1 MKTIN
6 FEIDADGIAIVT
18 VDVPGKP
25 MNVITPEFMDDIA
38 EVAAKIQ
45 SDSNIKG
52 AVVTSGKSSFM
63 AGADLKEM
71 VATFDQ
77 RTDAAEV
84 YAWCRKLQQAYRK
97 LETCGKPVA
106 AAINGTAL
114 GGGLEL
120 ALACHYR
127 VVGNNPKTK
136 LGQPE
141 VQIGLMP
148 GAGGTQRLLRL
159 MGIEP
164 ALRLMTEGTHLAPE
178 KALELGFVNQV
189 VDQGREIEAAKRW
202 VMSCEDATP
211 AWDQKGFKVP
221 GGAGLLDPRAIQ
233 TQVVGTALLQKA
245 TNHNYPA
252 PIAIMSAVYEG
263 SVLPMDTALD
273 VESKYFTKL
282 LMHPTSRNMTRTLF
296 LNKGAAD
303 KLVRRPEGPPKRPVT
318 KLGVLGAGMMGAG
331 IGYVSAYAGMQVIL
345 LDRSVAD
352 AEKGKDYA
360 RSLLQK
366 SVDRRKMDADEAA
379 DILERIT
386 TTADYADL
394 EGCELIIEAV
404 FEDRKIKADVTGKT
418 EAIIAEHAIFASNTS
433 TLPITGL
440 AEASKRPEQFIGIHF
455 FSPVD
460 KMPLVEVIIGEKT
473 GDVAI
478 AQALDYIQQ
487 IRKTPIVV
495 NDSRGFYTS
504 RVFGTYS
511 KEGITMLA
519 EGVNSALIENVARHA
534 GMAVGPLAVTD
545 EVSLELSYHVL
556 EQTRNALGSKYRPS
570 AADEVITRFVKELG
584 RTGKKT
590 GKGFYEYPDGEKK
603 RLWSGLSEQFPLAD
617 SQPTPDEVRKRLL
630 YIQAIETVRCMDEGV
645 VTHPADADIGSIFGW
660 GFPAYTGGTISFIET
675 EGLAAFVAEADR
687 LAAAYGER
695 FAVPKRLRSMAK
707 KGETFYGQADAAARR
722 SAA

>member
-1 MKTIN
+1 MKTIKY
-6 FEIDADGIAIVT
+6 EIDSDGIAVAT
-18 VDVPGKP
+18 VDVADKP

-38 EVAAKIQ
+38 EVAEMIG
-45 SDSNIKG
+45 SDDKVKG
-52 AVVTSGKSSFM
+52 AVITSGKNSFM
-63 AGADLKEM
+63 AGADLKEL

-97 LETCGKPVA
+97 VETCGKPVA

-127 VVGNNPKTK
+127 VVGNNPKTR

-164 ALRLMTEGTHLAPE
+164 ALRLMTEGTHVAPE
-178 KALELGFVNQV
+178 KALELGFVNEV
-189 VDQGREIEAAKRW
+189 VEPGKEVEAAKAW
-202 VMSCEDATP
+202 VMQCEDATP
-211 AWDQKGFKVP
+211 AWDKKGFKVP
-221 GGAGLLDPRAIQ
+221 GGAGLLNPRAIQ
-233 TQVVGTALLQKA
+233 TQMVGTALLQKM

-263 SVLPMDTALD
+263 SVLPIDTALD
-273 VESKYFTKL
+273 VESKYFTQL

-296 LNKGAAD
+296 LSKGAAD
-303 KLVRRPEGPPKRPVT
+303 KLVRRPEGPAKKPVT
-318 KLGVLGAGMMGAG
+318 KLGILGAGMMGAG
-331 IGYVSAYAGMQVIL
+331 VAYVSAYAGMEVIL
-345 LDRSVAD
+345 LDMSEKN
-352 AEKGKDYA
+352 AEKGKDYS
-360 RSLLQK
+360 RGLLQK
-366 SVDRRKMDADEAA
+366 RIDRGKMDADKAA
-379 DILERIT
+379 DILERIHT
-386 TTADYADL
+386 TSDYSKL
-394 EGCELIIEAV
+394 EGCELVIEAV
-404 FEDRKIKADVTGKT
+404 FEDRKIKADVTAKT
-418 EAIIAEHAIFASNTS
+418 EAVIAADAIFASNTS

-440 AEASKRPEQFIGIHF
+440 AEASQRPEQFIGIHF

-460 KMPLVEVIIGEKT
+460 KMPLVEVIVGEKT

-511 KEGITMLA
+511 KEGIALLS
-519 EGVNSALIENVARHA
+519 EGVNPALIENVAKHS

-545 EVSLELSYHVL
+545 EVSLELSYHVM
-556 EQTRNALGSKYRPS
+556 EQTRNALGDNYVASP
-570 AADEVITRFVKELG
+570 ADDVITKFVKELG
-584 RTGKKT
+584 RTGKKS
-590 GKGFYEYPDGEKK
+590 GKGFYEYPEGGKK
-603 RLWSGLSEQFPLAD
+603 HLWSGLSEHYPLAAE
-617 SQPTPDEVRKRLL
+617 QPTPDEVRKRLL
-630 YIQAIETVRCMDEGV
+630 YIQALETVRCIDEGV

-660 GFPAYTGGTISFIET
+660 GFPPYTGGTISFIET
-675 EGLAAFVAEADR
+675 EGLGTFVAEADR
-687 LAAAYGER
+687 LAASYGDR
-695 FAVPKRLRSMAK
+695 FAVPDSLRAMAE
-707 KGETFYGQADAAARR
+707 KGETFYGRADTKTRR

>member
-1 MKTIN
+1 MKTIKFN
-6 FEIDADGIAIVT
+6 VGSDGIAIAT
-18 VDVPGKP
+18 VDVPDKP

-38 EVAAKIQ
+38 KVAEMIS
-45 SDSNIKG
+45 SDDKVKG
-52 AVVTSGKSSFM
+52 AVITSGKSSFM
-63 AGADLKEM
+63 AGADLKDL

-84 YAWCRKLQQAYRK
+84 YRWCRKLQQAYRK
-97 LETCGKPVA
+97 VETCGKPVA

-127 VVGNNPKTK
+127 VVGDEPKTK

-164 ALRLMTEGTHLAPE
+164 ALRLMTEGTHVTPE
-178 KALELGFVNQV
+178 KALELGFVNEV
-189 VDQGREIEAAKRW
+189 VEPGKEIEAAKKW
-202 VMSCEDATP
+202 VMHCEDSTP

-221 GGAGLLDPRAIQ
+221 GGAGLMNPNAIQ
-233 TQVVGTALLQKA
+233 TQMIGTALLQKM

-273 VESKYFTKL
+273 VESKYFTQL

-296 LNKGAAD
+296 INKGAAD
-303 KLVRRPEGPPKRPVT
+303 KLVRRPEGPPKKLVT
-318 KLGVLGAGMMGAG
+318 RLGVLGAGMMGAG
-331 IGYVSAYAGMQVIL
+331 IAYVSAYAGMEVVL
-345 LDRSVAD
+345 LDMSAKN
-352 AEKGKDYA
+352 AEKGKDYS

-366 SVDRRKMDADEAA
+366 RIDRGKMTADKAA
-379 DILERIT
+379 DILERIHT
-386 TTADYADL
+386 TSDYSELA
-394 EGCELIIEAV
+394 GCELVIEAV
-404 FEDRKIKADVTGKT
+404 FEDRKIKADVTAKT
-418 EAIIAEHAIFASNTS
+418 EAVIAADAIFASNTS

-440 AEASKRPEQFIGIHF
+440 AEASQRPDQFIGIHF

-460 KMPLVEVIIGEKT
+460 KMPLVEVIVGEKT
-473 GDVAI
+473 GEVAI

-519 EGVNSALIENVARHA
+519 EGVKPALIENVAKHA

-545 EVSLELSYHVL
+545 EVSLELSYHVM
-556 EQTRNALGSKYRPS
+556 EQTRHALGDSYVAS
-570 AADEVITRFVKELG
+570 AADDVITKFVQQLG
-584 RTGKKT
+584 RTGKKS
-590 GKGFYEYPDGEKK
+590 GKGFYDYPEGAKK
-603 RLWSGLSEQFPLAD
+603 HLWPGLAEHYPLAAE
-617 SQPTPDEVRKRLL
+617 QPTPDEVRKRLL
-630 YIQAIETVRCMDEGV
+630 YIQAIETVRCIDEGV

-675 EGLAAFVAEADR
+675 EGLKHFVAEADR
-687 LAAAYGER
+687 LAATRGDRY
-695 FAVPKRLRSMAK
+695 AVPDSLRAMAK
-707 KGETFYGQADAAARR
+707 KGETFYGPVGAKSRR